1 MTDTNQGPLRANPAL
16 LEEKVGSVIQSM
28 YLLQSALGDSYPKP
42 LADMLQLVNQ
52 FYESY
57 QREISSD
64 LDKAIDAAVYL
75 SSSAKQF
82 ASAIA
87 KSEAFSSKGTEA
99 AEDVISKALDLSEYC
114 AKHTVSVKRVPYV
127 ASSTANFVSNRAKF
141 AEALYVP
148 TESEAAGN
156 LEALTRSMASVEARL
171 AAIGAASDNLSERV
185 EKSIA
190 NLSATAR
197 TAIDTEVSK
206 FSEGY
211 AERLQAADTEV
222 AAVRKIRAD
231 AQAVATDVA
240 ISALAKGYAGSSN
253 DEKNQANLFRWISL
267 GVMTVVTAVVL
278 VSLILLTIG
287 KLEWPE
293 ALVRLGLSLV
303 LTIPAGYT
311 ARESAKHRALS
322 VDLRKI
328 SLDFAALAPYLET
341 VSEPEKTQLKSEI
354 AKRFFFTDAKNDSSS
369 SMPIDPQQLAMRAM
383 DIAADA
389 VKNR

>member
-1 MTDTNQGPLRANPAL
+1 MADTTQGPPRADLSL
-16 LEEKVGSVIQSM
+16 LEEKVRSVMQSM

-42 LADMLQLVNQ
+42 LADKLQLVNN
-52 FYESY
+52 FYEYY

-64 LDKAIDAAVYL
+64 LDKAVDAAEHL
-75 SSSAKQF
+75 STAARQF
-82 ASAIA
+82 VSAITD
-87 KSEAFSSKGTEA
+87 SEAFSSKGTEEA
-99 AEDVISKALDLSEYC
+99 GDVTSKALDLSEYC
-114 AKHTVSVKRVPYV
+114 AKHTVSVKRVPV
-127 ASSTANFVSNRAKF
+127 IASASPNFGSNRAQF
-141 AEALYVP
+141 ANAPYVP
-148 TESEAAGN
+148 AESEAVGN
-156 LEALTRSMASVEARL
+156 LEALNRSMASVEARL
-171 AAIGAASDNLSERV
+171 VAIGAASDKLSERV
-185 EKSIA
+185 EQSIA
-190 NLSATAR
+190 NLSVTAR

-211 AERLQAADTEV
+211 AQRLQAADTELS
-222 AAVRKIRAD
+222 AVRKIRAD

-240 ISALAKGYAGSSN
+240 ISALAKGYAGSSG
-253 DEKNQANLFRWISL
+253 DEKTQANLFRWISL
-267 GVMTVVTAVVL
+267 GVMAVVTVVVL
-278 VSLILLTIG
+278 VSLIQLTIG

-311 ARESAKHRALS
+311 ARESAKHRAQS

-354 AKRFFFTDAKNDSSS
+354 AKRFFFTDTKSDSSS